1 MWGVTCHLESEIL
14 EHVMFTLRV
23 SPGEEHIVQRLLR
36 ESRCGTVTRIDDT
49 TVRFDADVYDTSEM
63 IPWMRTFICRIASME
78 LSNKVAEKQFLD
90 DLDTMYQQYG
100 IGGEEA

>member
-1 MWGVTCHLESEIL
+1 MWGVTCHLESETL

-23 SPGEEHIVQRLLR
+23 SLEEEHIVQRLLR
-36 ESRCGTVTRIDDT
+36 ESRCGTVRRIDDE

-63 IPWMRTFICRIASME
+63 IPWIRTFICRIASLE
-78 LSNKVAEKQFLD
+78 FTNKVAENQFLD
-90 DLDTMYQQYG
+90 DLDTMYEQYG